1 MSFQIFGCV
10 DQTLVDYGKSSI
22 DVLILDILAN
32 LWLPVVNGLGGEKM
46 HETE

>member
-1 MSFQIFGCV
+1 VSFQIFGRV
-10 DQTLVDYGKSSI
+10 GQTLVDDGKSSI

-32 LWLPVVNGLGGEKM
+32 LWLPVVVGLRGEKM